1 MEKRII
7 MNENLPL
14 VVKETFFVKIKNW
27 FKRLFNIEKNTIQPI
42 SEAINEIDLEVEKI
56 KKETFKESL
65 QVETKDRIL
74 ALQRNLKEKEL
85 EISDLT
91 DKELDEMIEL
101 YKGQIEEKKNK
112 LKQYRNKMMRNKK
125 GV

>member
-1 MEKRII
+1 

-74 ALQRNLKEKEL
+74 ALQRNLKEKQI

-112 LKQYRNKMMRNKK
+112 LKNYRMKLAAN
-125 GV
+125 